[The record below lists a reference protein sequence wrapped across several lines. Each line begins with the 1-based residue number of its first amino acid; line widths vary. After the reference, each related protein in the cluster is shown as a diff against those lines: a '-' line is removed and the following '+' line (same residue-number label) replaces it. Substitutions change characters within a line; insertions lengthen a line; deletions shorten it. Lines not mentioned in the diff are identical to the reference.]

1 MAGIRPTAAQGPRAS
16 GGAPLPA
23 RFRDLEDS
31 AAGPASGLVPAD
43 YSHADG
49 IPLATQAA
57 FPFRHRTDTNRSGH
71 AAVEDQRADVAGL
84 GRRARSVPP
93 ATQRQPAAPAPTAP
107 DVKPPGSGRRPGSR
121 TGAGRWGRQR
131 SPGSVRGSK

>member
-16 GGAPLPA
+16 GGTPLPA
-23 RFRDLEDS
+23 RLRDLEDF
-31 AAGPASGLVPAD
+31 AAGPASDLVPAD

-49 IPLATQAA
+49 VQLATRAA
-57 FPFRHRTDTNRSGH
+57 PPFRHGTDTNRSGD

-84 GRRARSVPP
+84 GRRARRVPP
-93 ATQRQPAAPAPTAP
+93 ATQRQPAATAPTAP
-107 DVKPPGSGRRPGSR
+107 DVKPPGSGRRPGSQ